1 MAHSITELQTSF
13 VAALKSDAQLL
24 ALLGDGIFD
33 APPQEKKAPF
43 VVIIRHD
50 VISRDGDETPG
61 FEHRILLH
69 ARHDD
74 VSRKA
79 VLEIVERVI
88 FIALNE
94 ELSNANLLVTHV
106 QHDKTETRIDGKSGQ
121 AVAAISL
128 RFLSEPTI

>member
-1 MAHSITELQTSF
+1 MAHSIIELQTNL
-13 VAALKSDAQLL
+13 VTALKADAQLL
-24 ALLGDGIFD
+24 ALLGNGVFD
-33 APPQEKKAPF
+33 APPKGRKAPF
-43 VVIIRHD
+43 VAIIRHD

-94 ELSNANLLVTHV
+94 DLSSASLLITHV
-106 QHDKTETRIDGKSGQ
+106 QHDKIETRIDGKSGQ